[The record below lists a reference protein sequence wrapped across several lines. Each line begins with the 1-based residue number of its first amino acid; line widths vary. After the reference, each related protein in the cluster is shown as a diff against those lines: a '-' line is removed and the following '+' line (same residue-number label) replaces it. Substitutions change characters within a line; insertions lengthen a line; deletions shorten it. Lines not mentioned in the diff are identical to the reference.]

1 MIVPLEQS
9 PLLQNANIRHGFF
22 GRKGG
27 CSTGEFASLNV
38 SETSAD
44 DPENVRA
51 NRAAAL
57 ACIGERPSL
66 ASLTPA
72 HSADVVTLT
81 QSPDPAARPEAD
93 GMATSLSGIALG
105 ILTADCVPVL
115 FADPVAGVVGAC
127 HAGWKGAI
135 AGIVDNT
142 VKAMEARGAERGRLI
157 AAIGPSISGTNY
169 EVGPDF
175 ARAVLDR
182 APHAASR
189 LFTPDGATRAHFDL
203 PGFVAD
209 RLGYLG
215 VEQVDR
221 VGGCTCAEPE
231 RYFSHR
237 HATHSG
243 GSTGRQIALSCLGR
257 D

>member
-1 MIVPLEQS
+1 MSVPFEQS
-9 PLLQNANIRHGFF
+9 ELLARAGIRHGFF
-22 GRKGG
+22 GRQGG
-27 CSTGEFASLNV
+27 CSTGAFASLNV

-44 DPENVRA
+44 DPANVRA

-57 ACIGERPSL
+57 SCLGDRLAL
-66 ASLTPA
+66 ASLTQV

-81 QSPDPAARPEAD
+81 QGPEPASRPEAD
-93 GMATSLSGIALG
+93 GLATRLPDIALG

-127 HAGWKGAI
+127 HAGWKGAV
-135 AGIVDNT
+135 AGIVGNT
-142 VKAMEARGAERGRLI
+142 IEAMEALGAERDRMI
-157 AAIGPSISGTNY
+157 AAIGPAISGINY

-182 APHAASR
+182 APYAAR
-189 LFTPDGATRAHFDL
+189 RIFTPDGATRPHFDL

-221 VGGCTCAEPE
+221 VGGCTYAEPQ

-237 HATHSG
+237 QATHKG
-243 GSTGRQIALSCLGR
+243 TATGRQIALIAL
-257 D
+257 